1 MREVNAFCGCVA
13 QALAVKKSGWAM
25 EEYVILAKTMYLEK
39 ANKPFKYKLEWKL
52 LCQLPKFEIAAAS
65 LTPSQRRALLLDNN
79 STDSDGG
86 KKPSPKSSPKKLASA
101 SRPGGKKA
109 AKRQKHEERQKHE
122 APLRAAVPSTSVKE
136 EEALER
142 LLWAAVL
149 KAKAQLDAIGLKLFE
164 YSEEPDAIAYLNM
177 KREEYL
183 LAARV
188 ELAKK
193 RNELDALNA
202 RPQKEKPN
210 VFVDSDPEA
219 EEEIPESAAQEYSDV
234 DKATPGLYGI

>member
-1 MREVNAFCGCVA
+1 M
-13 QALAVKKSGWAM
+13 K
-25 EEYVILAKTMYLEK
+25 
-39 ANKPFKYKLEWKL
+39 
-52 LCQLPKFEIAAAS
+52 
-65 LTPSQRRALLLDNN
+65 
-79 STDSDGG
+79 
-86 KKPSPKSSPKKLASA
+86 
-101 SRPGGKKA
+101 
-109 AKRQKHEERQKHE
+109 
-122 APLRAAVPSTSVKE
+122 

-164 YSEEPDAIAYLNM
+164 YSEEPDAIAYLNL

-193 RNELDALNA
+193 RNELDVLNA

-234 DKATPGLYGI
+234 DEATPGLYGI